1 MGLFMQIKDI
11 ENYRENNRLEAK
23 AAQGG
28 LPKSVWETVCAF
40 ANTAGGIVILGA
52 KERKDKTLE
61 IIGLADAHKMLD
73 DFWNAAMSKNKLS
86 AKFLQDENVYIDS
99 IDGKDVI
106 VIEVPLAK
114 RILRP
119 IFLNRDILGETWR
132 RTHTGDHRCSREEIQ
147 SMLRDADITSDDSR
161 VAVEAEMGYLDPETI
176 RNYRNRFE
184 FRNKGHIWN
193 NASDEEFLTFL
204 GAARKD
210 DKGVLHPTYA
220 GLLMFGRDCWITHV
234 LPKYFLDYRQETST
248 DIRWEDRFTSFS
260 GDWSGNIYDFYVRV
274 YNKLKAALKV
284 PFKLEGIERVDETP
298 AHEALREA
306 IVNCVT
312 NANFHVN
319 RGIVCVWREDS
330 LTIANPGVF
339 RIPLEKAIQP
349 GESNPRNAAMLK
361 MFAMIDA
368 GERAG
373 SGISKIF
380 YGWKEAGYAAPTYT
394 EEFDPDRTIL
404 TLPLVTANNL
414 YTPDG
419 AKPVEIN
426 NNNRFKQQDNHR
438 VMRDQLSENERIAI
452 ELAEEQGRV
461 TTIMLSERANISK
474 LTAGRILKGLTEK
487 NILSWRGRNL
497 TDPLQYYELT

>member
-193 NASDEEFLTFL
+193 L
-204 GAARKD
+204 
-210 DKGVLHPTYA
+210 
-220 GLLMFGRDCWITHV
+220 
-234 LPKYFLDYRQETST
+234 
-248 DIRWEDRFTSFS
+248 
-260 GDWSGNIYDFYVRV
+260 
-274 YNKLKAALKV
+274 
-284 PFKLEGIERVDETP
+284 
-298 AHEALREA
+298 
-306 IVNCVT
+306 
-312 NANFHVN
+312 
-319 RGIVCVWREDS
+319 S
-330 LTIANPGVF
+330 LIH
-339 RIPLEKAIQP
+339 I
-349 GESNPRNAAMLK
+349 
-361 MFAMIDA
+361 
-368 GERAG
+368 
-373 SGISKIF
+373 
-380 YGWKEAGYAAPTYT
+380 
-394 EEFDPDRTIL
+394 
-404 TLPLVTANNL
+404 
-414 YTPDG
+414 
-419 AKPVEIN
+419 
-426 NNNRFKQQDNHR
+426 
-438 VMRDQLSENERIAI
+438 
-452 ELAEEQGRV
+452 
-461 TTIMLSERANISK
+461 
-474 LTAGRILKGLTEK
+474 
-487 NILSWRGRNL
+487 
-497 TDPLQYYELT
+497 